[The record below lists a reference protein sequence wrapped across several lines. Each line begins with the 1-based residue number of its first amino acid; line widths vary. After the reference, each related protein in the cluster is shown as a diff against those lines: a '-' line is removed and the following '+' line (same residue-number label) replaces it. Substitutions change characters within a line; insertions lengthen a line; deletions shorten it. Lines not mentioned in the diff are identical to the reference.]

1 MSIGGVLRRAAAGLA
16 VVALGAMLTSCGGSA
31 AQQTEKAGA
40 AVTVEHRFGTTTIKG
55 VPKRVVALDQ
65 QWTDVLLAMGV
76 KPVGHGSDPRAG
88 ENGRAPWQ
96 TSLPASSKTFPID
109 TKGPP
114 LETIAALHPD
124 LIVGSFTIADRT
136 MYGKLAGIAPTVPA
150 IDDRQVERWPDLVR
164 TAGRIFGDSA
174 RATRV
179 ISGVTTKVATIRKQ
193 MPWLRG
199 KSFALA
205 QYVVG
210 DSVIA
215 VADPSDGSTV
225 LFNALGMKQYPALV
239 AEGKKQKQP
248 RISVSP
254 ERLDVLRSD
263 LLMFLVNGGTKDALK
278 DLPGWD
284 DLPSVRGGSA
294 AVLDYPTIAGLNV
307 PTPLSIPAA
316 LDKVTPAL
324 RALR

>member
-1 MSIGGVLRRAAAGLA
+1 MSIGGVVRRAAAGLA

-31 AQQTEKAGA
+31 ARQTEKAGA
-40 AVTVEHRFGTTTIKG
+40 AVSVTHRFGTTMIKG
-55 VPKRVVALDQ
+55 VPKRVVTLDQ
-65 QWTDVLLAMGV
+65 QWTDVMLAMGV
-76 KPVGHGSDPRAG
+76 KPVGHGADPNVG
-88 ENGRAPWQ
+88 KNGRAPWQ
-96 TSLPASSKTFPID
+96 TALPASSKPFPID
-109 TKGPP
+109 PKGPP
-114 LETIAALHPD
+114 LERVAALHPD
-124 LIVGSFTIADRT
+124 LIVGSFTIPDRA
-136 MYGKLAGIAPTVPA
+136 MYQKLAGIAPTVPA

-164 TAGRIFGDSA
+164 VAGRIFGDA
-174 RATRV
+174 AKAERV
-179 ISGVTTKVATIRKQ
+179 VAGVNGKVAAIRKR

-199 KSFALA
+199 KTFALA

-215 VADPSDGSTV
+215 VADPADGSTV
-225 LFNALGMKQYPALV
+225 LFNSLGMRQYPALL
-239 AEGKKQKQP
+239 AEGKRQKQP

-263 LLMFLVNGGTKDALK
+263 LLMFLINGGTRA
-278 DLPGWD
+278 DLTDLAGWA

-307 PTPLSIPAA
+307 PTPLSVPAA
-316 LDKVTPAL
+316 LDAVTPAL

>member
-1 MSIGGVLRRAAAGLA
+1 MSIGEVLRRAAAGLA
-16 VVALGAMLTSCGGSA
+16 VVTLGAMLTSCGGPA

-40 AVTVEHRFGTTTIKG
+40 AVTVGHRFGTTTVKG
-55 VPKRVVALDQ
+55 MPKRVVALDQ

-76 KPVGHGSDPRAG
+76 KPVGHGADPRAG
-88 ENGRAPWQ
+88 KDGRAPWQ
-96 TSLPASSKTFPID
+96 TALPASSKTFPID

-124 LIVGSFTIADRT
+124 LIVGSFTIPDRT
-136 MYGKLAGIAPTVPA
+136 TYQKLAGIAPTVPA
-150 IDDRQVERWPDLVR
+150 IDARQVERWPDLVR
-164 TAGRIFGDSA
+164 TAGRILGDTA
-174 RATRV
+174 RAEKV
-179 ISGVTTKVATIRKQ
+179 IAGVDGKVAAIRKQ

-199 KSFALA
+199 KTFALA
-205 QYVVG
+205 QYIVG

-215 VADPSDGSTV
+215 VADPADGSTE
-225 LFNALGMKQYPALV
+225 LFNSLGMKQYPALV

-263 LLMFLVNGGTKDALK
+263 LLMFLVNGGSKADLT

-284 DLPSVRGGSA
+284 DLPSVNGGSA

-307 PTPLSIPAA
+307 PTPLSIPYA